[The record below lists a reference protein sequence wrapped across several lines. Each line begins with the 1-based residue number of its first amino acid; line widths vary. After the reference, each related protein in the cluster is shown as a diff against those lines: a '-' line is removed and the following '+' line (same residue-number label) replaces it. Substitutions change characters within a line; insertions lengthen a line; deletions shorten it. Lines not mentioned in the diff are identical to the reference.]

1 MCIRDSSGTTPAVG
15 GEPGKPET
23 IAILDHTSNPNFPT
37 YWHAR
42 DYGLFAVNP
51 LGVHGFDPKA
61 APLNYSL
68 DTGQSTIFRYRIL
81 FLSSVPTPEELNA
94 QAKTFYSER

>member
-1 MCIRDSSGTTPAVG
+1 MVSGLPGSPPTAGVVPESSHH
-15 GEPGKPET
+15 
-23 IAILDHTSNPNFPT
+23 AILDHTSNPNFPT